1 MTDNL
6 RWDPELTTAGHGRA
20 IFRDPIRAGLV
31 VGAIVMAIGSFMP
44 WAEGHVGLLAKEFG
58 GLDGAADGLIM
69 SGLAIVLLVIARSPD
84 FLQSTDGARRWAPM
98 LIGLACLALWLLGR
112 QQAEMAIHSWEEDS
126 GGGTLAVGWWVA
138 GVGTLIVA
146 VVGSIASLRRRA
158 GEAKLSIGAIDV
170 VRRPRRSSIGPI
182 SATIG
187 GILGALAGGAFALAV
202 FPPIT
207 VGAPMV
213 FFAGL
218 GLVFGG
224 FAGSSIGRR
233 LVRLLG

>member
-1 MTDNL
+1 MTDHL
-6 RWDPELTTAGHGRA
+6 RWDPELTTDPGTRSL
-20 IFRDPIRAGLV
+20 FRDPIRAGLV
-31 VGAIVMAIGSFMP
+31 AGAIVMAVGAFMP
-44 WAEGHVGLLAKEFG
+44 WAEGHVGLLPKQFG

-69 SGLAIVLLVIARSPD
+69 SGFAIVLLVIARSPD
-84 FLQSTDGARRWAPM
+84 FLESADGARRWAPM

-112 QQAEMAIHSWEEDS
+112 QQAEMAIHSWQEDS
-126 GGGTLAVGWWVA
+126 GGGTLSVGWWVA

-146 VVGSIASLRRRA
+146 VVGSIASLRRRP
-158 GEAKLSIGAIDV
+158 GETKVSIRAIGV
-170 VRRPRRSSIGPI
+170 ARPRRSSIGPL
-182 SATIG
+182 AAAIG
-187 GILGALAGGAFALAV
+187 AMVGTVAGAAFALAV

-213 FFAGL
+213 FFGGL

-233 LVRLLG
+233 LVRLLS

>member
-1 MTDNL
+1 MTENL
-6 RWDPELTTAGHGRA
+6 RWDPELTTDPHGRSL
-20 IFRDPIRAGLV
+20 FRDPVRAGLV
-31 VGAIVMAIGSFMP
+31 VGATVMAIGAFMP
-44 WAEGHVGLLAKEFG
+44 WAEGHVGFLPKQFG

-69 SGLAIVLLVIARSPD
+69 SGFAIVLLVIARSPD
-84 FLQSTDGARRWAPM
+84 FLESADGARRWAPM

-126 GGGTLAVGWWVA
+126 GGGALSIGWWVA

-146 VVGSIASLRRRA
+146 VAGSTASLRRRP
-158 GEAKLSIGAIDV
+158 GEAKVSIGAMGLA
-170 VRRPRRSSIGPI
+170 RPRRSAIRPI
-182 SATIG
+182 SAAIG
-187 GILGALAGGAFALAV
+187 GTVGVVAGAAFALAV

-213 FFAGL
+213 FFGGV
-218 GLVFGG
+218 GLVFGS